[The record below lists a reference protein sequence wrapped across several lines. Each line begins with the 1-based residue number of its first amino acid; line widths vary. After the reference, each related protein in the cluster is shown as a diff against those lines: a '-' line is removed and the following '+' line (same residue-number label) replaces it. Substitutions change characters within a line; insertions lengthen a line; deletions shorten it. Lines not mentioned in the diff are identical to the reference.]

1 MGTPRLLSAAKK
13 EKIRPVRG
21 PFEAPPTSPPPIS
34 AAKAQDPTAAHLM
47 AIPTMEMENIY
58 EAGETITDTIEAT
71 QAAQDDLSA
80 LAVILLQRKQ
90 QLVNIR
96 DKLIADIERG
106 NLLPYATQIERMR
119 RCQHIDS
126 LIEWIE
132 VTVRALSAVS
142 LILSNTPRPPGD
154 EEVD

>member
-1 MGTPRLLSAAKK
+1 
-13 EKIRPVRG
+13 
-21 PFEAPPTSPPPIS
+21 
-34 AAKAQDPTAAHLM
+34 M
-47 AIPTMEMENIY
+47 AIPTMEMEHIY
-58 EAGETITDTIEAT
+58 EAGETITGTIEAT
-71 QAAQDDLSA
+71 QAARDDLSA

-132 VTVRALSAVS
+132 VTVRALNAVS